1 MAYKKRT
8 NSPNRPWQKEEPYKY
23 RTRFGSHREML
34 KEEHQESFD
43 TLTPKDKV
51 LCEDEFGEYETEVWR
66 VDSGLADPNRYAQ
79 SRVKFS

>member
-1 MAYKKRT
+1 
-8 NSPNRPWQKEEPYKY
+8 
-23 RTRFGSHREML
+23 ML
-34 KEEHQESFD
+34 KEEHQESFE
-43 TLTPKDKV
+43 TLKPKDKV